1 MYSRGSVAPELAV
14 CLGLGRSFCSI
25 LCCTWQVLFLVMTK
39 ELTPCN
45 LIFFINAIACRANSP
60 TSSGKSI
67 VEIEKNTSS
76 GYVLLL
82 VRVEN
87 KAK

>member
-1 MYSRGSVAPELAV
+1 
-14 CLGLGRSFCSI
+14 
-25 LCCTWQVLFLVMTK
+25 MTK

-67 VEIEKNTSS
+67 VEIEKKKNISS

>member
-1 MYSRGSVAPELAV
+1 
-14 CLGLGRSFCSI
+14 
-25 LCCTWQVLFLVMTK
+25 MTK

-67 VEIEKNTSS
+67 VEIEKKTL
-76 GYVLLL
+76 VLVMCCYWLEWRTKPNEEL
-82 VRVEN
+82 GMHNGKN
-87 KAK
+87 KI

>member
-1 MYSRGSVAPELAV
+1 
-14 CLGLGRSFCSI
+14 
-25 LCCTWQVLFLVMTK
+25 MTK

-67 VEIEKNTSS
+67 VEIEKKNISS

>member
-1 MYSRGSVAPELAV
+1 
-14 CLGLGRSFCSI
+14 
-25 LCCTWQVLFLVMTK
+25 MTK